1 MEFKISDKM
10 RNMKPSI
17 IREILKQM
25 SDPTLISFAGG
36 NPAADSFPAEDIA
49 RFSDE
54 LLRQD
59 PVAALQYSVSEGV
72 PSVREAVRA
81 FANRRERVAKENDGV
96 LITSGSQQILDFA
109 AKCLCNEGDVV
120 AVENP
125 AFLGAFNAFRSSG
138 ARLAGVP
145 MEDDGVNLA
154 ALEAVFAAP
163 EKPRFFYCI
172 PNFQNP
178 TGKTMSLAKRR
189 AVYALAVRYG
199 VPVLEDD
206 PYGELRI
213 AGEPVPSI
221 KSMDTEGAVIY
232 AGSFSK
238 ILCPGMR
245 LAYCVCDKKLM
256 AAFVVAKQCSDV
268 HTNVWAQRVCEAMLT
283 RTDMDAHIREI
294 RKIYAA
300 KAALMMEQLDEKC
313 PQVRYTRPEG
323 GMFIWGT
330 LPEGADM
337 PAFVRE
343 CLARKLALVPGNA
356 FMVDEEA
363 PCGSFRMNFHPHAG
377 EHREGCFRYGRG
389 ACRAGALTCRR
400 DKTNQSGAPF
410 QRERRSGFLISRSAR
425 LTAPAPRR
433 GPCACT
439 ACIGCPPCRT
449 SVCWRSRNR
458 NPRICP
464 RNR

>member
-10 RNMKPSI
+10 RNMKPSV

-36 NPAADSFPAEDIA
+36 NPAADSVPAEDIA

-189 AVYALAVRYG
+189 GVLALARRYG

-206 PYGELRI
+206 PYGELRF
-213 AGEPVPSI
+213 AGERVPSI
-221 KSMDTEGAVIY
+221 KSLDDGNNVIY
-232 AGSFSK
+232 AASFSK

-245 LAYCVCDKKLM
+245 LAFCACDETLAKSL
-256 AAFVVAKQCSDV
+256 VVAKQGSDV
-268 HTNVWAQRVCEAMLT
+268 HTNVWAQRVCAELLHTM
-283 RTDMDAHIREI
+283 DMDAHIRAVSAMYG
-294 RKIYAA
+294 R
-300 KAALMMEQLDEKC
+300 KAALMAQLLQEKC
-313 PQVRYTRPEG
+313 PQVSFEMPQG
-323 GMFIWGT
+323 GMFLWAT
-330 LPEGADM
+330 LPPVVPVPEFVQACLDEKLAVIPGS
-337 PAFVRE
+337 AFYVDASASCQGVRLNFSTPSE
-343 CLARKLALVPGNA
+343 DAIRRGVDIMARVLRKLFG
-356 FMVDEEA
+356 
-363 PCGSFRMNFHPHAG
+363 
-377 EHREGCFRYGRG
+377 
-389 ACRAGALTCRR
+389 
-400 DKTNQSGAPF
+400 Q
-410 QRERRSGFLISRSAR
+410 
-425 LTAPAPRR
+425 
-433 GPCACT
+433 
-439 ACIGCPPCRT
+439 
-449 SVCWRSRNR
+449 SVCSV
-458 NPRICP
+458 
-464 RNR
+464 

>member
-1 MEFKISDKM
+1 MEYTLSRNM
-10 RNMKPSI
+10 RGMKPSI

-25 SDPTLISFAGG
+25 NDPSLISFAGG
-36 NPAADSFPAEDIA
+36 NPAPESFPEKEIA
-49 RFSDE
+49 AASAR
-54 LLRQD
+54 LLAQD
-59 PVAALQYSVSEGV
+59 PVGMLQYSVTEGV
-72 PSVREAVRA
+72 PAVLEQVRR
-81 FANRRERVAKENDGV
+81 FANRHELRVRRQDA
-96 LITSGSQQILDFA
+96 LLLCTGSQQVLDLA
-109 AKCLCNEGDVV
+109 TKCLCNEGDTI
-120 AVENP
+120 AVEDP
-125 AFLGAFNAFRSSG
+125 AFLGAYNTFRSYG
-138 ARLAGVP
+138 AKLAGVP
-145 MEDDGVNLA
+145 MEEDGVSLA

-178 TGKTMSLAKRR
+178 TGKTMSLVKRR
-189 AVYALAVRYG
+189 GVLALARKYG

-206 PYGELRI
+206 PYGELRF
-213 AGEPVPSI
+213 AGAPVPSI
-221 KSMDTEGAVIY
+221 KSLDEGNSVIY
-232 AGSFSK
+232 AASFSK

-245 LAYCVCDKKLM
+245 LAFCACDEKLARSM
-256 AAFVVAKQCSDV
+256 VVAKQGSDV

-363 PCGSFRMNFHPHAG
+363 PCGSFRMNFSTPTPENIVKGVSVMAG
-377 EHREGCFRYGRG
+377 VLAAQG
-389 ACRAGALTCRR
+389 L
-400 DKTNQSGAPF
+400 
-410 QRERRSGFLISRSAR
+410 
-425 LTAPAPRR
+425 
-433 GPCACT
+433 
-439 ACIGCPPCRT
+439 
-449 SVCWRSRNR
+449 
-458 NPRICP
+458 
-464 RNR
+464 

>member
-1 MEFKISDKM
+1 MEYELS
-10 RNMKPSI
+10 RNMHGMKPSI

-25 SDPTLISFAGG
+25 SDPSLISFAGG
-36 NPAADSFPAEDIA
+36 NPAPESFPNEEIA
-49 RFSDE
+49 AASAR
-54 LLRQD
+54 LLAQD
-59 PVAALQYSVSEGV
+59 PAGMLQYSVTEGV
-72 PSVREAVRA
+72 PAVLEQVRR
-81 FANRRERVAKENDGV
+81 FANRHELRVRGQDA
-96 LITSGSQQILDFA
+96 LLLCTGSQQVLDLA
-109 AKCLCNEGDVV
+109 TKCLCNEGDTI
-120 AVENP
+120 AVEEP
-125 AFLGAFNAFRSSG
+125 AFLGAYNTFRSYG
-138 ARLAGVP
+138 AKLAGVP
-145 MEDDGVNLA
+145 MEEDGVDLA

-363 PCGSFRMNFHPHAG
+363 PCGSFRMNFSTPTPENIVKGVSVMAG
-377 EHREGCFRYGRG
+377 VLAAQG
-389 ACRAGALTCRR
+389 L
-400 DKTNQSGAPF
+400 
-410 QRERRSGFLISRSAR
+410 
-425 LTAPAPRR
+425 
-433 GPCACT
+433 
-439 ACIGCPPCRT
+439 
-449 SVCWRSRNR
+449 
-458 NPRICP
+458 
-464 RNR
+464 

>member
-189 AVYALAVRYG
+189 GVLALARRYG

-206 PYGELRI
+206 PYGELRF
-213 AGEPVPSI
+213 AGERVPSI
-221 KSMDTEGAVIY
+221 KSLDDGNNVIY
-232 AGSFSK
+232 AASFSK

-245 LAYCVCDKKLM
+245 LAFCACDETLAKSL
-256 AAFVVAKQCSDV
+256 VVAKQGSDV
-268 HTNVWAQRVCEAMLT
+268 HTNVWAQRVCAELL
-283 RTDMDAHIREI
+283 RTMDMDAHIRAVSAMYG
-294 RKIYAA
+294 R
-300 KAALMMEQLDEKC
+300 KAALMAQLLQEKC
-313 PQVRYTRPEG
+313 PQVSFEMPQG
-323 GMFIWGT
+323 GMFLWAT
-330 LPEGADM
+330 LPPVVPVPEFVQACLDEKLAVIPGS
-337 PAFVRE
+337 AFYVDASAPCQGVRLNFSTPSE
-343 CLARKLALVPGNA
+343 DAICRGVDIMARVLRKLFG
-356 FMVDEEA
+356 
-363 PCGSFRMNFHPHAG
+363 
-377 EHREGCFRYGRG
+377 
-389 ACRAGALTCRR
+389 
-400 DKTNQSGAPF
+400 Q
-410 QRERRSGFLISRSAR
+410 
-425 LTAPAPRR
+425 
-433 GPCACT
+433 
-439 ACIGCPPCRT
+439 
-449 SVCWRSRNR
+449 SVCSV
-458 NPRICP
+458 
-464 RNR
+464 

>member
-1 MEFKISDKM
+1 MEYELSRNM
-10 RNMKPSI
+10 RGMKPSI

-25 SDPTLISFAGG
+25 SDPSLISFAGG
-36 NPAADSFPAEDIA
+36 NPAPESFPNEEIA
-49 RFSDE
+49 AASAR
-54 LLRQD
+54 LLAQD
-59 PVAALQYSVSEGV
+59 PAGMLQYSVTEGV
-72 PSVREAVRA
+72 PAVLEQVRR
-81 FANRRERVAKENDGV
+81 FANRHELRVRGQDA
-96 LITSGSQQILDFA
+96 LLLCTGSQQVLDLA
-109 AKCLCNEGDVV
+109 TKCLCNEGDTI
-120 AVENP
+120 AVEEP
-125 AFLGAFNAFRSSG
+125 AFLGAYNTFRSYG
-138 ARLAGVP
+138 AKLAGVP
-145 MEDDGVNLA
+145 MEEDGVDLA

-213 AGEPVPSI
+213 AGGPVPSI

-268 HTNVWAQRVCEAMLT
+268 HTNVWAQLVCEAMLT

-363 PCGSFRMNFHPHAG
+363 PCGSFRMNFSTPTPENIVKGVSVMAG
-377 EHREGCFRYGRG
+377 VLAAQG
-389 ACRAGALTCRR
+389 L
-400 DKTNQSGAPF
+400 
-410 QRERRSGFLISRSAR
+410 
-425 LTAPAPRR
+425 
-433 GPCACT
+433 
-439 ACIGCPPCRT
+439 
-449 SVCWRSRNR
+449 
-458 NPRICP
+458 
-464 RNR
+464 

>member
-189 AVYALAVRYG
+189 GVLALARRYG

-206 PYGELRI
+206 PYGELRF
-213 AGEPVPSI
+213 AGERVPSI
-221 KSMDTEGAVIY
+221 KSLDDGNNVIY
-232 AGSFSK
+232 AASFSK

-245 LAYCVCDKKLM
+245 LAFCACDEKL
-256 AAFVVAKQCSDV
+256 AKSLVVAKQGSDV
-268 HTNVWAQRVCEAMLT
+268 HTNVWAQRVCAELL
-283 RTDMDAHIREI
+283 RTMDMDAHIRAVSAMYG
-294 RKIYAA
+294 R
-300 KAALMMEQLDEKC
+300 KAALMAQLLQEKC
-313 PQVRYTRPEG
+313 PQVSFEMPQG
-323 GMFIWGT
+323 GMFLWAT
-330 LPEGADM
+330 LPPVVPVPEFVQACLDEKLAVIPGS
-337 PAFVRE
+337 AFYVDASAPCQGVRLNFSTPSE
-343 CLARKLALVPGNA
+343 DAICRGVDIMARVLRKLFG
-356 FMVDEEA
+356 
-363 PCGSFRMNFHPHAG
+363 
-377 EHREGCFRYGRG
+377 
-389 ACRAGALTCRR
+389 
-400 DKTNQSGAPF
+400 Q
-410 QRERRSGFLISRSAR
+410 
-425 LTAPAPRR
+425 
-433 GPCACT
+433 
-439 ACIGCPPCRT
+439 
-449 SVCWRSRNR
+449 SVCSV
-458 NPRICP
+458 
-464 RNR
+464 

>member
-1 MEFKISDKM
+1 MEYELSRNM
-10 RNMKPSI
+10 RGMKPSI

-25 SDPTLISFAGG
+25 SDPSLISFAGG
-36 NPAADSFPAEDIA
+36 NPAPESFPNEEIA
-49 RFSDE
+49 AASAR
-54 LLRQD
+54 LLAQD
-59 PVAALQYSVSEGV
+59 PAGMLQYSVTEGV
-72 PSVREAVRA
+72 PAVLEQVRR
-81 FANRRERVAKENDGV
+81 FANRHELRVRGQDA
-96 LITSGSQQILDFA
+96 LLLCTGSQQVLDLA
-109 AKCLCNEGDVV
+109 TKCLCNEGDTI
-120 AVENP
+120 AVEEP
-125 AFLGAFNAFRSSG
+125 AFLGAYNTFRSYG
-138 ARLAGVP
+138 AKLAGVP
-145 MEDDGVNLA
+145 MEEDGVDLA

-189 AVYALAVRYG
+189 GVLALARRYG

-213 AGEPVPSI
+213 AGGPVPSI

-363 PCGSFRMNFHPHAG
+363 PCGSFRMNFSTPTPENIVKGVSVMAG
-377 EHREGCFRYGRG
+377 VLAAQG
-389 ACRAGALTCRR
+389 L
-400 DKTNQSGAPF
+400 
-410 QRERRSGFLISRSAR
+410 
-425 LTAPAPRR
+425 
-433 GPCACT
+433 
-439 ACIGCPPCRT
+439 
-449 SVCWRSRNR
+449 
-458 NPRICP
+458 
-464 RNR
+464 

>member
-145 MEDDGVNLA
+145 MEDD
-154 ALEAVFAAP
+154 
-163 EKPRFFYCI
+163 
-172 PNFQNP
+172 
-178 TGKTMSLAKRR
+178 
-189 AVYALAVRYG
+189 
-199 VPVLEDD
+199 

-213 AGEPVPSI
+213 AGGPVPSI

-363 PCGSFRMNFHPHAG
+363 PCGSFRMNFSTPTPENIVKGVSVMAG
-377 EHREGCFRYGRG
+377 VLAAQG
-389 ACRAGALTCRR
+389 L
-400 DKTNQSGAPF
+400 
-410 QRERRSGFLISRSAR
+410 
-425 LTAPAPRR
+425 
-433 GPCACT
+433 
-439 ACIGCPPCRT
+439 
-449 SVCWRSRNR
+449 
-458 NPRICP
+458 
-464 RNR
+464 

>member
-1 MEFKISDKM
+1 MEYELSRNM
-10 RNMKPSI
+10 RGMKPSI

-25 SDPTLISFAGG
+25 SDPSLISFAGG
-36 NPAADSFPAEDIA
+36 NPAPESFPNEEIA
-49 RFSDE
+49 AASAR
-54 LLRQD
+54 LLAQD
-59 PVAALQYSVSEGV
+59 PAGMLQYSVTEGV
-72 PSVREAVRA
+72 PAVLEQVRR
-81 FANRRERVAKENDGV
+81 FANRHELRVRGQDA
-96 LITSGSQQILDFA
+96 LLLCTGSQQVLDLA
-109 AKCLCNEGDVV
+109 TKCLCNEGDTI
-120 AVENP
+120 AVEEP
-125 AFLGAFNAFRSSG
+125 AFLGAYNTFRSYG
-138 ARLAGVP
+138 AKLAGVP
-145 MEDDGVNLA
+145 MEEDGVDLA
-154 ALEAVFAAP
+154 ALEAVLAAP

-189 AVYALAVRYG
+189 GVLALARRYG

-206 PYGELRI
+206 PYGELRF
-213 AGEPVPSI
+213 AGERVPSI
-221 KSMDTEGAVIY
+221 KSLDDGNNVIY
-232 AGSFSK
+232 AASFSK

-363 PCGSFRMNFHPHAG
+363 PCGSFRMNFSTPTPENIVKGVSVMAG
-377 EHREGCFRYGRG
+377 VLAAQG
-389 ACRAGALTCRR
+389 L
-400 DKTNQSGAPF
+400 
-410 QRERRSGFLISRSAR
+410 
-425 LTAPAPRR
+425 
-433 GPCACT
+433 
-439 ACIGCPPCRT
+439 
-449 SVCWRSRNR
+449 
-458 NPRICP
+458 
-464 RNR
+464 

>member
-1 MEFKISDKM
+1 
-10 RNMKPSI
+10 
-17 IREILKQM
+17 M
-25 SDPTLISFAGG
+25 SEPI
-36 NPAADSFPAEDIA
+36 AAIA
-49 RFSDE
+49 T
-54 LLRQD
+54 
-59 PVAALQYSVSEGV
+59 PPV
-72 PSVREAVRA
+72 PSAIGIVRVSGEGAIEAASAVFRA
-81 FANRRERVAKENDGV
+81 ASGRPLAACESRRLVYGTLLGPDGAPIDQV
-96 LITSGSQQILDFA
+96 LATLSRAPHSYTGEDTAELQCHGSP
-109 AKCLCNEGDVV
+109 
-120 AVENP
+120 AV
-125 AFLGAFNAFRSSG
+125 
-138 ARLAGVP
+138 LA
-145 MEDDGVNLA
+145 M
-154 ALEAVFAAP
+154 ALEALFAAP

-363 PCGSFRMNFHPHAG
+363 PCGSFRMNFSTPTPENIVKGVSVMAG
-377 EHREGCFRYGRG
+377 VLAAQG
-389 ACRAGALTCRR
+389 L
-400 DKTNQSGAPF
+400 
-410 QRERRSGFLISRSAR
+410 
-425 LTAPAPRR
+425 
-433 GPCACT
+433 
-439 ACIGCPPCRT
+439 
-449 SVCWRSRNR
+449 
-458 NPRICP
+458 
-464 RNR
+464 

>member
-178 TGKTMSLAKRR
+178 TGKTMSVAKRR
-189 AVYALAVRYG
+189 GVLALAQKYG

-206 PYGELRI
+206 PYGELRF
-213 AGEPVPSI
+213 AGAPVPSI
-221 KSMDTEGAVIY
+221 KSMDEGNSVIY
-232 AGSFSK
+232 AASFSK

-245 LAYCVCDKKLM
+245 LAFCACDEKLARSM
-256 AAFVVAKQCSDV
+256 VVAKQGSDV
-268 HTNVWAQRVCEAMLT
+268 HTNVWAQRVCAELL
-283 RTDMDAHIREI
+283 RTMDMDAHIRAVSAMYG
-294 RKIYAA
+294 R
-300 KAALMMEQLDEKC
+300 KAALMAQLLREKC
-313 PQVRYTRPEG
+313 PQIAFEAPQG
-323 GMFIWGT
+323 GMFLWAK
-330 LPEGADM
+330 LPQAVRVPEFVQACLERRLAVIPGS
-337 PAFVRE
+337 AFY
-343 CLARKLALVPGNA
+343 
-356 FMVDEEA
+356 VDGEA
-363 PCGSFRMNFHPHAG
+363 PCQGVRLNFSTPSEDA
-377 EHREGCFRYGRG
+377 
-389 ACRAGALTCRR
+389 
-400 DKTNQSGAPF
+400 
-410 QRERRSGFLISRSAR
+410 I
-425 LTAPAPRR
+425 RR
-433 GPCACT
+433 GVDIMAQVLKKL
-439 ACIGCPPCRT
+439 IGQ
-449 SVCWRSRNR
+449 SVCSV
-458 NPRICP
+458 
-464 RNR
+464 

>member
-109 AKCLCNEGDVV
+109 AKCLCDEGDVV

-189 AVYALAVRYG
+189 GVLALARRYG

-206 PYGELRI
+206 PYGELRF
-213 AGEPVPSI
+213 AGERVPSI
-221 KSMDTEGAVIY
+221 KSLDDGNNVIY
-232 AGSFSK
+232 AASFSK

-245 LAYCVCDKKLM
+245 LAFCACDEKL
-256 AAFVVAKQCSDV
+256 AKSLVVAKQGSDV
-268 HTNVWAQRVCEAMLT
+268 HTNVWAQRVCAELL
-283 RTDMDAHIREI
+283 RTMDMDAHIRAVSAMYG
-294 RKIYAA
+294 R
-300 KAALMMEQLDEKC
+300 KAALMAQLLQKKC
-313 PQVRYTRPEG
+313 PQVSFEMPQG
-323 GMFIWGT
+323 GMFLWAT
-330 LPEGADM
+330 LPPVVPVPEFVQACLDEKLAVIPGS
-337 PAFVRE
+337 AFYVDASAPCQGVRLNFSTPSE
-343 CLARKLALVPGNA
+343 DAICRGVDIMARVLRKLFG
-356 FMVDEEA
+356 
-363 PCGSFRMNFHPHAG
+363 
-377 EHREGCFRYGRG
+377 
-389 ACRAGALTCRR
+389 
-400 DKTNQSGAPF
+400 Q
-410 QRERRSGFLISRSAR
+410 
-425 LTAPAPRR
+425 
-433 GPCACT
+433 
-439 ACIGCPPCRT
+439 
-449 SVCWRSRNR
+449 SVCSV
-458 NPRICP
+458 
-464 RNR
+464 

>member
-313 PQVRYTRPEG
+313 PQVRYTRHVHLGHAARRSGHARVCAGMPCAQAGACAGQRVHG
-323 GMFIWGT
+323 GRRSAVRQ
-330 LPEGADM
+330 LPHE
-337 PAFVRE
+337 F
-343 CLARKLALVPGNA
+343 
-356 FMVDEEA
+356 
-363 PCGSFRMNFHPHAG
+363 FHPHAG

-400 DKTNQSGAPF
+400 DKNKPERRSLF
-410 QRERRSGFLISRSAR
+410 ERERRSGFLHQPERTAHSASSTPRPVR
-425 LTAPAPRR
+425 LY
-433 GPCACT
+433 G
-439 ACIGCPPCRT
+439 
-449 SVCWRSRNR
+449 V
-458 NPRICP
+458 
-464 RNR
+464 

>member
-1 MEFKISDKM
+1 M
-10 RNMKPSI
+10 
-17 IREILKQM
+17 
-25 SDPTLISFAGG
+25 
-36 NPAADSFPAEDIA
+36 
-49 RFSDE
+49 
-54 LLRQD
+54 
-59 PVAALQYSVSEGV
+59 
-72 PSVREAVRA
+72 
-81 FANRRERVAKENDGV
+81 
-96 LITSGSQQILDFA
+96 
-109 AKCLCNEGDVV
+109 
-120 AVENP
+120 
-125 AFLGAFNAFRSSG
+125 
-138 ARLAGVP
+138 
-145 MEDDGVNLA
+145 
-154 ALEAVFAAP
+154 
-163 EKPRFFYCI
+163 
-172 PNFQNP
+172 
-178 TGKTMSLAKRR
+178 
-189 AVYALAVRYG
+189 
-199 VPVLEDD
+199 LEDD

-213 AGEPVPSI
+213 AGGPVPSI

-256 AAFVVAKQCSDV
+256 ATFVVAKQCSDV

-363 PCGSFRMNFHPHAG
+363 PCGSFRMNFSTPTPENIVKGVSVMAG
-377 EHREGCFRYGRG
+377 VLAAQG
-389 ACRAGALTCRR
+389 L
-400 DKTNQSGAPF
+400 
-410 QRERRSGFLISRSAR
+410 
-425 LTAPAPRR
+425 
-433 GPCACT
+433 
-439 ACIGCPPCRT
+439 
-449 SVCWRSRNR
+449 
-458 NPRICP
+458 
-464 RNR
+464 

>member
-1 MEFKISDKM
+1 MEYELS
-10 RNMKPSI
+10 RNMHGMKPSI

-25 SDPTLISFAGG
+25 SDPSLISFAGG
-36 NPAADSFPAEDIA
+36 NPAPESFPNEEIA
-49 RFSDE
+49 AASAR
-54 LLRQD
+54 LLAQD
-59 PVAALQYSVSEGV
+59 PAGMLQYSVTEGV
-72 PSVREAVRA
+72 PAVLEQVRR
-81 FANRRERVAKENDGV
+81 FANRHELRVRGQDA
-96 LITSGSQQILDFA
+96 LLLCTGSQQVLDLA
-109 AKCLCNEGDVV
+109 TKCLCNEGDTI
-120 AVENP
+120 AVEEP
-125 AFLGAFNAFRSSG
+125 AFLGAYNTFRSYG
-138 ARLAGVP
+138 AKLAGVP
-145 MEDDGVNLA
+145 MEEDGVDLA

-213 AGEPVPSI
+213 AGGPVPSI

-363 PCGSFRMNFHPHAG
+363 PCGSFRMNFSTPTPENIVKGVSVMAG
-377 EHREGCFRYGRG
+377 VLAAQG
-389 ACRAGALTCRR
+389 L
-400 DKTNQSGAPF
+400 
-410 QRERRSGFLISRSAR
+410 
-425 LTAPAPRR
+425 
-433 GPCACT
+433 
-439 ACIGCPPCRT
+439 
-449 SVCWRSRNR
+449 
-458 NPRICP
+458 
-464 RNR
+464 